1 MKILGDG
8 LVPDAITVP
17 AFKAQ
22 VPMAEAPEFDAGL
35 AAILRAATETVE
47 TATRRPLMV
56 RAVEIMPPTVSGEW
70 TCWWFPVAPVQD
82 VTEVAVWHDGD
93 WLALAATDWRLVR
106 AHDEPQLVLGDAVRS
121 VYGAA
126 DIRVRCSVGHTVVPQ
141 ALLQAVILIATEWH
155 LAGAGMGDAVPAI
168 NSFAAHALIR
178 QSRYVRPQICA

>member
-8 LVPDAITVP
+8 PVPDAITVP

-47 TATRRPLMV
+47 TSTRRPLMA
-56 RAVEIMPPTVSGEW
+56 RNVEIMPPDTSDAW
-70 TCWWFPVAPVQD
+70 LRWWFPVAPVREI
-82 VTEVAVWHDGD
+82 TEVAVWQDD
-93 WLALAATDWRLVR
+93 AWLVLPATDWRLVMG
-106 AHDEPQLVLGDAVRS
+106 HDEPQLVLADGVRE

-126 DIRVRCSVGHTVVPQ
+126 GLRVRATVGHDVPPQ

-155 LAGAGMGDAVPAI
+155 VAGAGLGDAVPTI

-178 QSRYVRPQICA
+178 QNRYVRPQICA